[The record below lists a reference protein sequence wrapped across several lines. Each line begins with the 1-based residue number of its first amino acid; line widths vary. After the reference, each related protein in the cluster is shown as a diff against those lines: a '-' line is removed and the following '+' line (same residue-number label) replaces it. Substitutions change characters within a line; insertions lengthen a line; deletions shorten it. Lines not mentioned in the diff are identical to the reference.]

1 MAPKTS
7 AKKTATK
14 KASTRS
20 LSTTSVRAKA
30 TSIEGY
36 INAAPKEAQAML
48 RELHAIL
55 KNVAPKATEAIK
67 WGSPVYEENRILF
80 SFSAF
85 KKHATF
91 MPTRKSLIHFEKELE
106 GFSKGTDTIQLP
118 YDKPLP
124 KALIKMIATHRAKDV
139 RENDAKWM

>member
-1 MAPKTS
+1 MATKPTT
-7 AKKTATK
+7 KKAPAK
-14 KASTRS
+14 KASTKS

-30 TSIEGY
+30 KSIAVY

-55 KNVAPKATEAIK
+55 KDVAPKATQAIK

-91 MPTRKSLIHFEKELE
+91 MPTRKSLVHFEKELE
-106 GFSKGTDTIQLP
+106 GFSRGTDTIQLP

-124 KALIKMIATHRAKDV
+124 KALIKKIATHRAKDV